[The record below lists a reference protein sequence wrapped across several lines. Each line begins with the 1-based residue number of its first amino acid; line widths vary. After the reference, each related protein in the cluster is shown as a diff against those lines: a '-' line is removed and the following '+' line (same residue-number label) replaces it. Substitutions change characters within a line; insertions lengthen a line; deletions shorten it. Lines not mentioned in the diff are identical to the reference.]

1 MKKNLKYNLTWLAI
15 AAVIYFGLFALYN
28 GGVIN
33 LFTDAIIANIGIN
46 IILAVSLNL
55 IIGFS
60 GQFSLGHAGF
70 MAIGAYATAIITR
83 DNPTFGGFAMGIL
96 LGMLLAGV
104 IALAVGIPTLRLKGD
119 YLAIATL
126 GISEIIRILIINLS
140 GLTNG
145 PAGIFGLPQFSNWQ
159 VIFIMMTLSILIVSN
174 FIHSGPGRA
183 TLSVRE
189 DEIAAESMGV
199 NTTKYKV
206 TAFVLGAVLASVA
219 GSLFASYQQS
229 VFPQDYGFM
238 KSIDVLIIVVF
249 GGIGSTTGAV
259 VAAVVL
265 GFLNMYLQDF
275 GNLRMIIYALAIIAI
290 MIFKP
295 SGLFGTWEFSVKRIF
310 NKFSKKEDDSNAS
323 TNS

>member
-1 MKKNLKYNLTWLAI
+1 
-15 AAVIYFGLFALYN
+15 
-28 GGVIN
+28 
-33 LFTDAIIANIGIN
+33 
-46 IILAVSLNL
+46 
-55 IIGFS
+55 
-60 GQFSLGHAGF
+60 
-70 MAIGAYATAIITR
+70 
-83 DNPTFGGFAMGIL
+83 
-96 LGMLLAGV
+96 MLLAGV

-275 GNLRMIIYALAIIAI
+275 GNLRMIIYALAIIVI

-295 SGLFGTWEFSVKRIF
+295 SGLLGTWEFSVKRIF

>member
-1 MKKNLKYNLTWLAI
+1 
-15 AAVIYFGLFALYN
+15 
-28 GGVIN
+28 
-33 LFTDAIIANIGIN
+33 
-46 IILAVSLNL
+46 
-55 IIGFS
+55 
-60 GQFSLGHAGF
+60 
-70 MAIGAYATAIITR
+70 
-83 DNPTFGGFAMGIL
+83 
-96 LGMLLAGV
+96 
-104 IALAVGIPTLRLKGD
+104 
-119 YLAIATL
+119 
-126 GISEIIRILIINLS
+126 
-140 GLTNG
+140 
-145 PAGIFGLPQFSNWQ
+145 
-159 VIFIMMTLSILIVSN
+159 
-174 FIHSGPGRA
+174 
-183 TLSVRE
+183 LSVRE

-275 GNLRMIIYALAIIAI
+275 GNLRMIIYALAIIVI

-295 SGLFGTWEFSVKRIF
+295 SGLLGTWEFSVKRIF